1 MTLSLPAG
9 ADVTFSQQPLLSRV
23 NAPIATDDPT
33 AARAVAEEFEAV
45 FVAQMLNHMFAGIET
60 DGPFGGGQSE
70 KLYRSMLNQ
79 QYAKHLSE
87 AGGIGIADAIYT
99 ELIKA
104 QESLTS

>member
-1 MTLSLPAG
+1 MVDGLHLLTANAAPRTGLRAIANAEG
-9 ADVTFSQQPLLSRV
+9 AAVDQKAL
-23 NAPIATDDPT
+23 AT
-33 AARAVAEEFEAV
+33 ARSFEA
-45 FVAQMLNHMFAGIET
+45 FFLSQMLEQMTAGIET

-79 QYAKHLSE
+79 QYARHLSE
-87 AGGIGIADAIYT
+87 AGGIGLADAIYA